1 MELARF
7 NNLNNFPTAMWSFND
22 TVNRLIAGDNQVRP
36 WSPAVDIH
44 ETGNELIFRA
54 DTPGVNL
61 EHIEVKVENGTLTL
75 NGERSIEKDDSV
87 KGYHRI
93 ERGYGA
99 FARFFTLPETVDA
112 EGAVRADYAHGVLTV
127 TLTKKAVAKARAIK
141 VNVNEVPTLTGQTS
155 AM

>member
-7 NNLNNFPTAMWSFND
+7 NSLNNFPTAMWSFND
-22 TVNRLIAGDNQVRP
+22 TVNHLFSGDNQVRP

-44 ETGNELIFRA
+44 ETDNELIFRA

-61 EHIEVKVENGTLTL
+61 EHIEVQVENGTLTL
-75 NGERSIEKDDSV
+75 NGERSIEKDDRV

-99 FARFFTLPETVDA
+99 FARSFTLPETIDA
-112 EGAVRADYAHGVLTV
+112 EGAVRADYAHGVLTI
-127 TLTKKAVAKARAIK
+127 TLSKKAVAKARAIK
-141 VNVNEVPTLTGQTS
+141 VNVNEVPTLTGQAS